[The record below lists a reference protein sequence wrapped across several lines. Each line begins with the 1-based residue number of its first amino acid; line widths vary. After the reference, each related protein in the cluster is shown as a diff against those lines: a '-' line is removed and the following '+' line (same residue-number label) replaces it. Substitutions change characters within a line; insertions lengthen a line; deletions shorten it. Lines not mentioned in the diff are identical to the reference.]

1 MKKKEFLD
9 AIETAYACE
18 ILDEKEG
25 LQLFVDGFYGDVII
39 VINPDDTFSLNIAVF
54 DSNGDMH
61 YEVDMQSFSAVTTLA
76 YYKSVVNLLEDRV
89 VTDYKFVKQ
98 QDEDISC
105 MSIHNVVYHC
115 NRFDFDFVNNICE
128 ILTNVDIDIFCNYNE
143 ALLESVAKDSDFKES
158 IIFKLD
164 GNRLLSEH
172 GVAMIFTND
181 IKTALPTAR
190 IEDFIEIKDFY
201 IGINYAIFRH
211 PQSELIAVI
220 DSKFIKQFI
229 RIAEKYESLELS
241 NMKYFSDFSHL
252 VYVEVERLKFLAA
265 TTRNNEV
272 APVIEYE
279 FLSNQIYEL
288 KRIAPKL
295 PIKTSYDFSH
305 LSPDEFEMLCFDL
318 LNTIGY
324 SDVKRVGKTNAPDG
338 GMDILAEEEF
348 RGLQK
353 NVRIKWIFQC
363 KHSPKSLNRQEIS
376 EIGDL
381 MEEHKAKG
389 YGLFCSNNLT
399 PAAVNRLE
407 SKKEKTNG
415 NVQYY
420 GNAEMSAMIRNY
432 PQLATKYRLV

>member
-1 MKKKEFLD
+1 MKRKEFLD
-9 AIETAYACE
+9 AIEAAYACE

-25 LQLFVDGFYGDVII
+25 LQLFVDDFFGDVTV
-39 VINPDDTFSLNIAVF
+39 VINPDDTFNLNIAVF

-61 YEVDMQSFSAVTTLA
+61 YEVDMQSFSTVTTLA
-76 YYKSVVNLLEDRV
+76 YYKSIVNLLEDRV

-105 MSIHNVVYHC
+105 MSVHNVGYHC
-115 NRFDFDFVNNICE
+115 DRFDFDFVNSICE
-128 ILTNVDIDIFCNYNE
+128 ILTNFDIDVFCNYNE

-158 IIFKLD
+158 SIFKLD

-172 GVAMIFTND
+172 GAAMIFTND

-211 PQSELIAVI
+211 PQSEVIAVI

-252 VYVEVERLKFLAA
+252 VYVEVEKLKFLAA
-265 TTRNNEV
+265 IVRNNEV
-272 APVIEYE
+272 APINEYE

-288 KRIAPKL
+288 KSIAPKL

-318 LNTIGY
+318 LNVIGY
-324 SDVKRVGKTNAPDG
+324 SGVKRVGKTNAPDG

-353 NVRIKWIFQC
+353 SVRIKWIFQC

-407 SKKEKTNG
+407 SKKENLDG

-420 GNAEMSAMIRNY
+420 GNAEMTVLLGKY